1 MGATIGKQPWV
12 GGERQLEPTKRVEG
26 QHHRTS
32 RAPPP
37 IRIQHRPRE
46 DTWKRRRTQRK
57 REKHKNRGGFT
68 LVRKSRT
75 IKFTDTPDCSC
86 QHNMTDKS
94 RVFGQST
101 KDGKPKLHLT
111 ILRVLVTAA
120 ESCKDHRKQKGRWEA
135 ERV

>member
-12 GGERQLEPTKRVEG
+12 GGERQLEPTNRVEG
-26 QHHRTS
+26 QHHRAS

-46 DTWKRRRTQRK
+46 DTWKRSRTQRK

-94 RVFGQST
+94 RVSGNPQKMASQSSIS
-101 KDGKPKLHLT
+101 L
-111 ILRVLVTAA
+111 
-120 ESCKDHRKQKGRWEA
+120 S
-135 ERV
+135 